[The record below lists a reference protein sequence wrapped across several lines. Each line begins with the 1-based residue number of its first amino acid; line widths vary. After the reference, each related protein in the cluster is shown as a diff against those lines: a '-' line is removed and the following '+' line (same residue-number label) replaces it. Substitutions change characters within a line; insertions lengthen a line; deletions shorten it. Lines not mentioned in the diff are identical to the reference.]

1 MNTQTD
7 NLKSFNDNRE
17 DKYTEPN
24 DKTTYMTDL
33 EKCLNKLEAKGYT
46 DQFRVEKKYL
56 QSLTDAKKKYK
67 PKDVKAVNFYRF
79 EGISNPDD
87 MSILFAIE
95 TCDGR
100 KGTLIDAYGMYSDDD
115 TGAFMQE
122 VDINKKVSSRWTE
135 D

>member
-1 MNTQTD
+1 MNQE
-7 NLKSFNDNRE
+7 NQNNN
-17 DKYTEPN
+17 TETYHQPN
-24 DKTTYMTDL
+24 DRTTNMTDL
-33 EKCLNKLEAKGYT
+33 EKCLHKLEEKGYN

-56 QSLTDAKKKYK
+56 QSLTDKKKKYK

-79 EGISNPDD
+79 EGISAPDD

-100 KGTLIDAYGMYSDDD
+100 KGTLIDAYGNYSDDD

-135 D
+135 